1 MSHVSALVQAIVRI
15 LWESIKMLRW
25 MIAVGLALVLF
36 SSAMPFLRKFG
47 IGRLPGDLNFTL
59 FGKLISV
66 PFTSTIVLSLIAAGI
81 AKLI

>member
-1 MSHVSALVQAIVRI
+1 
-15 LWESIKMLRW
+15 
-25 MIAVGLALVLF
+25 LALVLF

-59 FGKLISV
+59 FGRPISV
-66 PFTSTIVLSLIAAGI
+66 PFTSTILLSLIAAGI

>member
-1 MSHVSALVQAIVRI
+1 MSQVSALVQAIVRI